1 MTDSFK
7 KEKSKMWLIE
17 CFIAGF
23 IEKILILF
31 KNVYNVFYKII
42 NFILSFNDKNKI
54 DKILSSKEKKEFNLI
69 DEIDNFT
76 TKDIFE
82 FDNEQQQILYRN
94 LLLKYKNT
102 NFVLLCS
109 PCKRLE
115 NTDTL
120 KTATDLQIFYAKF
133 GFVRTNELL
142 PTMIYKAI

>member
-1 MTDSFK
+1 
-7 KEKSKMWLIE
+7 MWLIE

-31 KNVYNVFYKII
+31 KNVYNLFYKII
-42 NFILSFNDKNKI
+42 NSILSFNDKNKI
-54 DKILSSKEKKEFNLI
+54 DKILNSKEKKEFNLI

-102 NFVLLCS
+102 PMKLISLYVD
-109 PCKRLE
+109 K
-115 NTDTL
+115 
-120 KTATDLQIFYAKF
+120 IFLWDESKL
-133 GFVRTNELL
+133 NELL
-142 PTMIYKAI
+142 ILIRKENR

>member
-1 MTDSFK
+1 
-7 KEKSKMWLIE
+7 MWLIE

-69 DEIDNFT
+69 DEINNFT

-102 NFVLLCS
+102 PIKLISLYVD
-109 PCKRLE
+109 K
-115 NTDTL
+115 
-120 KTATDLQIFYAKF
+120 IFLWDESKL
-133 GFVRTNELL
+133 NELL
-142 PTMIYKAI
+142 ILIRKENR

>member
-1 MTDSFK
+1 
-7 KEKSKMWLIE
+7 MWLIE

-31 KNVYNVFYKII
+31 KNVYNIFYKII

-69 DEIDNFT
+69 DEINNFT

-102 NFVLLCS
+102 PIKLISLYID
-109 PCKRLE
+109 K
-115 NTDTL
+115 
-120 KTATDLQIFYAKF
+120 IFLWDESKL
-133 GFVRTNELL
+133 NELL
-142 PTMIYKAI
+142 ILIGKENR

>member
-1 MTDSFK
+1 
-7 KEKSKMWLIE
+7 MWLIE

-31 KNVYNVFYKII
+31 KNIYNIFYKII

-54 DKILSSKEKKEFNLI
+54 DKILSSKENKEFNLI
-69 DEIDNFT
+69 DEINNFT

-102 NFVLLCS
+102 PMKLISLYVD
-109 PCKRLE
+109 K
-115 NTDTL
+115 
-120 KTATDLQIFYAKF
+120 IFLWDESKL
-133 GFVRTNELL
+133 NELL
-142 PTMIYKAI
+142 ILIRKENR

>member
-1 MTDSFK
+1 
-7 KEKSKMWLIE
+7 MWLIE

-31 KNVYNVFYKII
+31 KNVYNLFYKII
-42 NFILSFNDKNKI
+42 NSILSFNDKNKI
-54 DKILSSKEKKEFNLI
+54 DKILNSKEKKEFNLI

-102 NFVLLCS
+102 PMKLISLYVDKVFLWDESKL
-109 PCKRLE
+109 
-115 NTDTL
+115 
-120 KTATDLQIFYAKF
+120 
-133 GFVRTNELL
+133 NELL
-142 PTMIYKAI
+142 ILIGKENR

>member
-1 MTDSFK
+1 
-7 KEKSKMWLIE
+7 MWLIE

-31 KNVYNVFYKII
+31 KNVYNLFYKMI

-69 DEIDNFT
+69 DEINNFT

-102 NFVLLCS
+102 PMKLISLYIDKVFLWDESKL
-109 PCKRLE
+109 
-115 NTDTL
+115 
-120 KTATDLQIFYAKF
+120 
-133 GFVRTNELL
+133 NELL
-142 PTMIYKAI
+142 ILIGKENR

>member
-1 MTDSFK
+1 
-7 KEKSKMWLIE
+7 MWLIE

-69 DEIDNFT
+69 DEINNFT
-76 TKDIFE
+76 IKDIFE

-102 NFVLLCS
+102 PIKLISLYVD
-109 PCKRLE
+109 K
-115 NTDTL
+115 
-120 KTATDLQIFYAKF
+120 IFLWDESKL
-133 GFVRTNELL
+133 NELL
-142 PTMIYKAI
+142 ILIRKENR

>member
-1 MTDSFK
+1 
-7 KEKSKMWLIE
+7 MWLIE

-31 KNVYNVFYKII
+31 KNVYNLFYKMI

-69 DEIDNFT
+69 DEINNFT
-76 TKDIFE
+76 IKDIFE

-102 NFVLLCS
+102 PIKLISLYVD
-109 PCKRLE
+109 K
-115 NTDTL
+115 
-120 KTATDLQIFYAKF
+120 IFLWDESKL
-133 GFVRTNELL
+133 NELL
-142 PTMIYKAI
+142 ILIGKENR

>member
-1 MTDSFK
+1 
-7 KEKSKMWLIE
+7 MWLIE

-31 KNVYNVFYKII
+31 KNVYNLFYKII
-42 NFILSFNDKNKI
+42 NSILSFNDKNKI
-54 DKILSSKEKKEFNLI
+54 DKILNSKEKKEFNLI

-102 NFVLLCS
+102 PIKLISLYVD
-109 PCKRLE
+109 K
-115 NTDTL
+115 
-120 KTATDLQIFYAKF
+120 IFLWDESKL
-133 GFVRTNELL
+133 NELL
-142 PTMIYKAI
+142 VLIRKEDR

>member
-1 MTDSFK
+1 
-7 KEKSKMWLIE
+7 MWLIE

-31 KNVYNVFYKII
+31 KNIYNIFYKII

-54 DKILSSKEKKEFNLI
+54 DKILNSKENKEFNLI
-69 DEIDNFT
+69 DEINNFT

-102 NFVLLCS
+102 PIKLISLYVD
-109 PCKRLE
+109 K
-115 NTDTL
+115 
-120 KTATDLQIFYAKF
+120 IFLWDESKL
-133 GFVRTNELL
+133 NELL
-142 PTMIYKAI
+142 ILIGKENR

>member
-1 MTDSFK
+1 
-7 KEKSKMWLIE
+7 MWLIE

-31 KNVYNVFYKII
+31 KNIYNIFYKII

-69 DEIDNFT
+69 DEINNFT
-76 TKDIFE
+76 IKDIFE

-102 NFVLLCS
+102 PIKLISLYVDKVFLWDESKL
-109 PCKRLE
+109 
-115 NTDTL
+115 
-120 KTATDLQIFYAKF
+120 
-133 GFVRTNELL
+133 NELL
-142 PTMIYKAI
+142 ILIGKENR

>member
-1 MTDSFK
+1 
-7 KEKSKMWLIE
+7 MWLIE

-31 KNVYNVFYKII
+31 KNIYNLFYKII

-54 DKILSSKEKKEFNLI
+54 DKILSSKENKEFNLI
-69 DEIDNFT
+69 DEINNFT

-102 NFVLLCS
+102 PIKLISLYVD
-109 PCKRLE
+109 K
-115 NTDTL
+115 
-120 KTATDLQIFYAKF
+120 IFLWDESKL
-133 GFVRTNELL
+133 NELL
-142 PTMIYKAI
+142 VLIRKEDR

>member
-1 MTDSFK
+1 
-7 KEKSKMWLIE
+7 MWLIE

-54 DKILSSKEKKEFNLI
+54 DKILNSKENKEFNLI
-69 DEIDNFT
+69 DEINNFT

-82 FDNEQQQILYRN
+82 FDNEQQQILYRK

-102 NFVLLCS
+102 PMKLISLYVDKVFLWDESKL
-109 PCKRLE
+109 
-115 NTDTL
+115 
-120 KTATDLQIFYAKF
+120 
-133 GFVRTNELL
+133 NELL
-142 PTMIYKAI
+142 ILIGKENR

>member
-1 MTDSFK
+1 
-7 KEKSKMWLIE
+7 MWLIE

-31 KNVYNVFYKII
+31 KNVYNLFYKII
-42 NFILSFNDKNKI
+42 NSILSFNDKNKI
-54 DKILSSKEKKEFNLI
+54 DKILNSKEKKEFNLI

-102 NFVLLCS
+102 PMKLISLYVD
-109 PCKRLE
+109 K
-115 NTDTL
+115 
-120 KTATDLQIFYAKF
+120 IFLWDESKL
-133 GFVRTNELL
+133 NELL
-142 PTMIYKAI
+142 ILIGKENR